1 VQTAAFCIQAEEGC
15 EDVGI
20 GVVRELEGLAME
32 LRAGWERVGQ
42 AGGGLEREGE
52 GEVGGVVEEGV
63 NAEGAEVQAGGGDG
77 AEEEREEVGEEV
89 EAEEA
94 AVEELHCERW
104 EVVVRAYAGD

>member
-1 VQTAAFCIQAEEGC
+1 
-15 EDVGI
+15 
-20 GVVRELEGLAME
+20 
-32 LRAGWERVGQ
+32 
-42 AGGGLEREGE
+42 
-52 GEVGGVVEEGV
+52 VEEGV
-63 NAEGAEVQAGGGDG
+63 NAEGVEVQAGGGDG